1 MMLDSKAS
9 EERQEILNEEA
20 RVAQEQYDKLVEQH
34 LTTENDL
41 RTKK

>member
-9 EERQEILNEEA
+9 EERQEVLQQEA
-20 RVAQEQYDKLVEQH
+20 KLAQEQYDKLIAQN
-34 LTTENDL
+34 LAIENDL